1 MPITRFRH
9 AVLFNSHLE
18 HPSSGVILGRMRIV
32 FDLLMRIQKRR
43 QLPLLLIGGW
53 AVQAHGYARNT
64 LDVDCLVAIE
74 NDPVMAE
81 ELTKAG
87 FECFE
92 EKPSFRRFRHRIDPL
107 IVLDV
112 MRVNAATFEKMW
124 AGSASATLSGVELRV
139 PALAHLIALKLHA
152 AQNEHRVEK
161 DLADVIALL
170 RGNLGEIPAAEL
182 RKLCDQFGTP
192 ALAERLADFL

>member
-1 MPITRFRH
+1 
-9 AVLFNSHLE
+9 
-18 HPSSGVILGRMRIV
+18 MRIV
-32 FDLLMRIQKRR
+32 FVLLMRFQKRR

-64 LDVDCLVAIE
+64 LDVDCLIAIE

-92 EKPSFRRFRHRIDPL
+92 EKPSFRRFRHRIDSL

-112 MRVNAATFEKMW
+112 MRVNASTFEKMW
-124 AGSASATLSGVELRV
+124 SGSESATVSGVELRV

-161 DLADVIALL
+161 DLADIFALL
-170 RGNLGEIPAAEL
+170 RGNPGEIPAAEL
-182 RKLCDQFGTP
+182 RMLCDQFGTP
-192 ALAERLADFL
+192 ELADRLRDFL

>member
-1 MPITRFRH
+1 
-9 AVLFNSHLE
+9 
-18 HPSSGVILGRMRIV
+18 MRIV

-64 LDVDCLVAIE
+64 LDVDCLIAIE

-92 EKPSFRRFRHRIDPL
+92 EKPSFRRFRHRLQPFL
-107 IVLDV
+107 ILDV
-112 MRVNAATFEKMW
+112 MRVNALTFEKMW
-124 AGSASATLSGVELRV
+124 AACEDYDMDGIPMRI
-139 PALAHLIALKLHA
+139 PALKHLLALKIHA

-161 DLADVIALL
+161 DLGDVLALL
-170 RGNLGEIPAAEL
+170 RGNPGKISAAEL
-182 RKLCDQFGTP
+182 QGICDQYGTP
-192 ALAERLADFL
+192 ALAEKLSAFL